1 MGAESV
7 KIDRMCLS
15 VPGLSQEAAN
25 VLGRDVIRRV
35 SKKVPEQ
42 LRSRRL
48 ASLNLQVSIP
58 QGTPT
63 ERLAEMIA
71 EQICK
76 SLV

>member
-35 SKKVPEQ
+35 SKNLPENI
-42 LRSRRL
+42 RSCRL
-48 ASLNLQVSIP
+48 SRLNVQVSIP

-63 ERLAEMIA
+63 ERLAELIA